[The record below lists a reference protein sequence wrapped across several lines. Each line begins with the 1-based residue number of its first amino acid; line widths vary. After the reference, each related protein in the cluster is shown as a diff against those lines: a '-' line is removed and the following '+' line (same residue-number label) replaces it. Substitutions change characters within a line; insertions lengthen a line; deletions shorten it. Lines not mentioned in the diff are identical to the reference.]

1 MHVVT
6 RRARVL
12 SVLAVLA
19 AGSAS
24 GAINSRSYVPGGLAA
39 QYDGIDNAGF
49 GSHSDAAAT
58 WVDLTGN
65 GNDAAKAANVTW
77 AANGWVNAADC
88 KPMVVTS
95 RGIAEVTATKT
106 FTMEFAT
113 TPSRYAVRQCFFGQ
127 YDKRGFSIEHNS
139 SSGNTKNGFLRL
151 YYYLDSANAVSEEF
165 IYTRQ
170 ANEWATVSV
179 ASDVARQSIRK
190 NGGVACTFDKSIGGT
205 MTDDCDSVIGGDN
218 SRVSMAFR
226 GTYHAFRLYDR
237 VLTDREAAINAAV
250 DAVRFNGADWSDYP
264 ELAAYS
270 FDASGNLQKRL
281 LAVAEEGGSV
291 KIGDG
296 AAAASAATELV
307 AFSAAGE
314 QTATFTAV
322 PAAGYA
328 LYRWEGDTGAIT
340 SGSIVSP
347 SVTVASSEGARLVAV
362 FRKRGLTAL
371 SYVQDGLVALYD
383 GIENA
388 GVGQHSENTTTWV
401 NLAGDAALDGT
412 CTNLLAWGENGWSV
426 SGNCQPVRVVG
437 MADVLKQAIFSIEF
451 ACTPGTPRATGNN
464 VGRMCYFGQYNGNA
478 KSVNIE
484 RMKDGNLRFY
494 RTGGTNGN
502 PPTYAWGS
510 TGTDYMTAGR
520 FSSATYT
527 VFTNQCLLYVKG
539 DMKESKTNQD
549 FSPVHETSPSIIGGE
564 LSRAEFAFS
573 GTYHAFRLYNR
584 VLTADEIKL
593 NAMIDDA
600 RFNGGSNLPDGY
612 STEDGLLLA
621 SLSATAG
628 AGGKV
633 SLRGGAAAAS
643 VSATMDVFGSELV
656 CLDAVPDDGY
666 VFDRWTGDTATIT
679 EGHAASARITV
690 DPSKPLALTAV
701 FRKPGNA
708 LDGMI
713 LDLDIRG
720 VEDDQLMYANL
731 RNVGD
736 ALKAGSSAS
745 NTAYTCWY
753 SQPSGFADDIP
764 KFRLMDI
771 ASPMTPFTTNAAQ
784 PCIYLTQKVDES
796 GVCGVSRWELPYDYV
811 PPPVATIY
819 TRFLWEGSVVS
830 GTAND
835 CCILCNGYDSY
846 NTPNQGFVIRIRTS
860 TNGDKG
866 FFNVFMPGTVPSV
879 DTSGDSIT
887 PGSWVDCF
895 VSVYPSPTDE
905 RRSNADIWFCQTP
918 ALGSN
923 GIFGLPELKRK
934 HMGDEYGLP
943 RFTKVSNDHAMRL
956 GAESSGATDDVD
968 SKRKAFRGYYAAL
981 KAWNRV
987 LTENEMFSVMAGRYG
1002 GTFNLGLA
1010 NGSADEFGGSW
1021 YGTADPFDVDADKWQ
1036 AMKKSLT
1043 ADDRTLTL
1051 TVAIPEESNG
1061 LPRVLEIVPLF
1072 DGVGAS
1078 CPVTV
1083 AANGVDVGTFDLVD
1097 EAQRAIV
1104 LRRGHLLN
1112 GTNGRLTIAITRPEG
1127 CAGTLSFDAL
1137 SMAGSWQIGA
1147 DNDTSTDM
1155 TQQAQG
1161 ITSVF
1166 IAGDPIYKHAQRG
1179 LTTTYNTLVIPFD
1192 VPKSSVGQCAYRYEA
1207 DLHDFKSGNTHPLH
1221 LEFNGATVW
1230 SSENATSGKV
1240 VVELAAESIRPGLNE
1255 LKWVYDTTTANNWM
1269 TFDYHRM
1276 KMVPPPIGITIMVR

>member
-1 MHVVT
+1 MLRMHKGRGMLPAVVAFLVT
-6 RRARVL
+6 GA
-12 SVLAVLA
+12 
-19 AGSAS
+19 AS
-24 GAINSRSYVPGGLAA
+24 GAINSRSYVPGGLVA
-39 QYDGIDNAGF
+39 QYDGINNVGHDAA
-49 GSHSDAAAT
+49 HSDAAAT

-95 RGIAEVTATKT
+95 RGIAAVTATKT

-113 TPSRYAVRQCFFGQ
+113 TPSRYTERQCFFGQ
-127 YDKRGFSIEHNS
+127 YDKRGFSVEHNS
-139 SSGNTKNGFLRL
+139 SSGNSKNGFLRL
-151 YYYLDSANAVSEEF
+151 YYYLNSVSALNDEF
-165 IYTRQ
+165 IYTTQ
-170 ANEWATVSV
+170 ANEWATVSI
-179 ASDVARQSIRK
+179 ASDVARQTLRK
-190 NGGVACTFDKSIGGT
+190 NGGVVNTMDKSIGGT

-218 SRVSMAFR
+218 SRNDMAFR

-250 DAVRFNGADWSDYP
+250 DAVRFNGADWSAYP

-270 FDASGNLQKRL
+270 FDASGNLQKSL

-296 AAAASAATELV
+296 TAAASAATEPV

-322 PAAGYA
+322 PAAGYV
-328 LYRWEGDTGAIT
+328 LYRWEGDTGAIKD
-340 SGSIVSP
+340 GSVVSP
-347 SVTVASSEGARLVAV
+347 SVTVASSEGTRLVAV
-362 FRKRGLTAL
+362 FRKRGLTAQ

-388 GVGQHSENTTTWV
+388 GVGQHSDNATTWV
-401 NLAGDAALDGT
+401 DLTGNGNDGACAT
-412 CTNLLAWGENGWSV
+412 ELSWSDNGWSV
-426 SGNCQPVRVVG
+426 SGNCKPVTVASTQLSKTLSTGV
-437 MADVLKQAIFSIEF
+437 FSIQF
-451 ACTPGTPRATGNN
+451 ACTPGTPRSSD
-464 VGRMCYFGQYNGNA
+464 GRMCYFGQFSGVAGDVNVEKTAANEVRLYRNTMLGVTYDWKSSGKTYMPA
-478 KSVNIE
+478 GSFASIAYAMSVN
-484 RMKDGNLRFY
+484 
-494 RTGGTNGN
+494 
-502 PPTYAWGS
+502 AGS
-510 TGTDYMTAGR
+510 
-520 FSSATYT
+520 
-527 VFTNQCLLYVKG
+527 LYVGG
-539 DMKESKTNQD
+539 DAKETKTAN
-549 FSPVHETSPSIIGGE
+549 FITSRTNTTSIIGGE
-564 LSRAEFAFS
+564 VSRPQYAFS
-573 GTYHAFRLYNR
+573 GTYNAFRLYNR
-584 VLTADEIKL
+584 VLTAEENAW
-593 NAMIDDA
+593 NAMVDDA
-600 RFNGGSNLPDGY
+600 RFNNGANLPAGY
-612 STEDGLLLA
+612 STDGEGALLVMV
-621 SLSATAG
+621 SATAT

-633 SLRGGAAAAS
+633 SIRGGSAVSS
-643 VSATMDVFGSELV
+643 VSANVDKFGSDYTYLE
-656 CLDAVPDDGY
+656 AFPEEGY
-666 VFDRWTGDTATIT
+666 VFDRWTGDTDAIT
-679 EGHAASARITV
+679 EGHAASARIAV
-690 DPSKPLALTAV
+690 DPSKPLSLTAV
-701 FRKPGNA
+701 FRRHGNA

-720 VEDDQLMYANL
+720 VEDGQLMYANL

-736 ALKAGSSAS
+736 ALKAGSSTS

-753 SQPSGFADDIP
+753 SQPSGFADYIP

-784 PCIYLTQKVDES
+784 PCIYLTQKVNEN

-819 TRFLWEGSVVS
+819 TRFLWEGCVTNGV
-830 GTAND
+830 AND

-846 NTPNQGFVIRIRTS
+846 NTPNQGFVLRIRTS

-866 FFNVFMPGTVPSV
+866 YFNVFMPGTVPSV
-879 DTSGDSIT
+879 DTSGDYIT

-918 ALGSN
+918 SQASS
-923 GIFGLPELKRK
+923 GIFNQPQLKHK
-934 HMGDEYGLP
+934 HMGDECGLP
-943 RFTKVSNDHAMRL
+943 RFNKVANGHAMRL
-956 GAESSGATDDVD
+956 GAEASGATDDVET
-968 SKRKAFRGYYAAL
+968 KRKSFRGYYAAL

-987 LTENEMFSVMAGRYG
+987 LTENEMFSVMSGRYG
-1002 GTFNLGLA
+1002 TTFSVGVA

-1043 ADDRTLTL
+1043 AADRTLTL
-1051 TVAIPEESNG
+1051 TVAIPEESSG
-1061 LPRVLEIVPLF
+1061 LLRVLEIVPLF

-1083 AANGVDVGTFDLVD
+1083 TANGIDVGTFDLVD
-1097 EAQRAIV
+1097 EAQRAVV
-1104 LRRGHLLN
+1104 LRGGHARN
-1112 GTNGRLTIAITRPEG
+1112 GASGKLTIAIVRPEG
-1127 CAGTLSFDAL
+1127 CEGTLSFDSL
-1137 SMAGSWQIGA
+1137 SLAGSWQIGA

-1161 ITSVF
+1161 VTSVF

-1207 DLHDFKSGNTHPLH
+1207 DLHDFKAGNTHPLH
-1221 LEFNGATVW
+1221 LEFNGETVW
-1230 SSENATSGKV
+1230 SSEDATKGKV
-1240 VVELAAESIRPGLNE
+1240 RVELAAESIRSGLNE

-1269 TFDYHRM
+1269 TFDYHMM
-1276 KMVPPPIGITIMVR
+1276 KMLAPIGTLIIIQ

>member
-1 MHVVT
+1 MLRMHKGRGMLPAVVAFLVT
-6 RRARVL
+6 GA
-12 SVLAVLA
+12 
-19 AGSAS
+19 AS
-24 GAINSRSYVPGGLAA
+24 GAINSRSYVPGGLVA
-39 QYDGIDNAGF
+39 QYDGINNVGHDAA
-49 GSHSDAAAT
+49 HSDAAAT

-65 GNDAAKAANVTW
+65 GNDAAKAENVTW

-113 TPSRYAVRQCFFGQ
+113 TPSRYTSRQCFFGQ

-151 YYYLDSANAVSEEF
+151 YYYLNAASAVNDEF
-165 IYTRQ
+165 IYATQ

-179 ASDVARQSIRK
+179 ASDVARQTLRK
-190 NGGVACTFDKSIGGT
+190 NGGVENAMDKTIGGT

-218 SRVSMAFR
+218 SRNNMAFR
-226 GTYHAFRLYDR
+226 GTYHAFRLYNR

-270 FDASGNLQKRL
+270 FNASGNLQKSV
-281 LAVAEEGGSV
+281 LAVAKDGGAV

-296 AAAASAATELV
+296 AAAASAATESV

-322 PAAGYA
+322 PAAGYV
-328 LYRWEGDTGAIT
+328 LYRWEGDTGAIKD
-340 SGSIVSP
+340 GSVVSP

-362 FRKRGLTAL
+362 FRKRGLTAQ

-388 GVGQHSENTTTWV
+388 GVGQHSQDTKTWV

-412 CTNLLAWGENGWSV
+412 CADQLTWGENGWSV
-426 SGNCQPVRVVG
+426 SGSCQPVRVVG
-437 MADVLKQAIFSIEF
+437 MADTLKQAIFSIEF
-451 ACTPGTPRATGNN
+451 ACTPGTTRDST
-464 VGRMCYFGQYNGNA
+464 GRMCYFGQYNGNA

-484 RMKDGNLRFY
+484 RMKNGNLRLY
-494 RTGGTNGN
+494 RTGSTDKN
-502 PPTYAWGS
+502 PPTYDWGS
-510 TGTDYMTAGR
+510 TGTDYMTAGL

-564 LSRAEFAFS
+564 LSRAQFAFS

-584 VLTADEIKL
+584 VLDADEIKL

-600 RFNGGSNLPDGY
+600 RFNNGLNLPDGY

-643 VSATMDVFGSELV
+643 ISANMDVLGSELV

-666 VFDRWTGDTATIT
+666 VFDRWTGGTDAIT
-679 EGHAASARITV
+679 DGHAASSRIAV
-690 DPSKPLALTAV
+690 DTSKPLSLTAV
-701 FRKPGNA
+701 FRRPGNA

-736 ALKAGSSAS
+736 ALKAGSSESSA
-745 NTAYTCWY
+745 AYTCWY
-753 SQPSGFADDIP
+753 SQPEGFADYIP

-771 ASPMTPFTTNAAQ
+771 EQPITPFTTNAAQ
-784 PCIYLTQKVDES
+784 PCIYLTQKVNES

-819 TRFLWEGSVVS
+819 TRFFWEGCVTNGV
-830 GTAND
+830 AND
-835 CCILCNGYDSY
+835 CCIICNGYDSY
-846 NTPNQGFVIRIRTS
+846 NTKNQGFVLRIRTT
-860 TNGDKG
+860 TNGDRG
-866 FFNVFMPGTVPSV
+866 YFNVFMPGTVPSV
-879 DTSGDSIT
+879 DTSGDSIM

-918 ALGSN
+918 ALNDGVFSQPVLN
-923 GIFGLPELKRK
+923 HK
-934 HMGDEYGLP
+934 HMGDECGLP
-943 RFTKVSNDHAMRL
+943 RFNKVANGHAMRL
-956 GAESSGATDDVD
+956 GAESSGATADVD
-968 SKRKAFRGYYAAL
+968 SKRKAFRGCYAAL

-1002 GTFNLGLA
+1002 GTFNVGVE

-1021 YGTADPFDVDADKWQ
+1021 YGMADPFDVVTDKWQ

-1051 TVAIPEESNG
+1051 TVAIPEESSG

-1083 AANGVDVGTFDLVD
+1083 TANGIDVGTFDLVD
-1097 EAQRAIV
+1097 EAQRAVV
-1104 LRRGHLLN
+1104 LRGGHARN
-1112 GTNGRLTIAITRPEG
+1112 GASGKLTIAIVRPEG
-1127 CAGTLSFDAL
+1127 CEGTLSFDSL
-1137 SMAGSWQIGA
+1137 SLAGSWQIGA

-1161 ITSVF
+1161 VTSVF

-1207 DLHDFKSGNTHPLH
+1207 DFHDIKSGNTHPLH

-1240 VVELAAESIRPGLNE
+1240 VVELAAESIRSGLNE

-1269 TFDYHRM
+1269 TFDYHMM
-1276 KMVPPPIGITIMVR
+1276 KMLVPIGSLIIIQ

>member
-1 MHVVT
+1 MLRMHKGRGMLPAVVAFLVT
-6 RRARVL
+6 GA
-12 SVLAVLA
+12 
-19 AGSAS
+19 AS
-24 GAINSRSYVPGGLAA
+24 GAINSRSYVPGGLVA
-39 QYDGIDNAGF
+39 QHDGIDNAGF

-65 GNDAAKAANVTW
+65 GNDATKAANVTW

-113 TPSRYAVRQCFFGQ
+113 TPSRYTSRQCFFGQ
-127 YDKRGFSIEHNS
+127 YNQHGFSIEHNS

-151 YYYLDSANAVSEEF
+151 YYYLNSVSAVNDEF
-165 IYTRQ
+165 IYATQ

-179 ASDVARQSIRK
+179 ASDVARQTLRK
-190 NGGVACTFDKSIGGT
+190 NGGVVNAMDKTIGGT

-218 SRVSMAFR
+218 SRTAMAFR

-250 DAVRFNGADWSDYP
+250 DAVRFNGADWSTYP

-270 FDASGNLQKRL
+270 FDASGNLQKSI

-296 AAAASAATELV
+296 AAAASAATESV

-322 PAAGYA
+322 PAAGYV
-328 LYRWEGDTGAIT
+328 LYRWEGDTGTIT
-340 SGSIVSP
+340 SGSVVSP

-362 FRKRGLTAL
+362 FRKRGLTAQ

-388 GVGQHSENTTTWV
+388 GVGQHSENTKTWV
-401 NLAGDAALDGT
+401 DLTGNGNDGT
-412 CTNLLAWGENGWSV
+412 CATELSWSDNGWSV
-426 SGNCQPVRVVG
+426 SGGCKPVTVASTQLSKTLSTGV
-437 MADVLKQAIFSIEF
+437 FSIQF
-451 ACTPGTPRATGNN
+451 ACTPGTPRDSS
-464 VGRMCYFGQYNGNA
+464 GRMCYFGQYSGVVGDVNVEKTALNEVRLYRNTMLGA
-478 KSVNIE
+478 AYDWKSSGKTYMPAGSFASIAYAMSVN
-484 RMKDGNLRFY
+484 
-494 RTGGTNGN
+494 
-502 PPTYAWGS
+502 AGS
-510 TGTDYMTAGR
+510 
-520 FSSATYT
+520 
-527 VFTNQCLLYVKG
+527 LYVSG
-539 DMKESKTNQD
+539 DAKETKTAN
-549 FSPVHETSPSIIGGE
+549 FITSRTNTTSIIGGE
-564 LSRAEFAFS
+564 VSRPNFAFS

-584 VLTADEIKL
+584 VLDADEIKL

-600 RFNGGSNLPDGY
+600 RFNNGSNLPDGY

-643 VSATMDVFGSELV
+643 ISANMDVLGSELV
-656 CLDAVPDDGY
+656 CLDAVPDEGY
-666 VFDRWTGDTATIT
+666 VFDRWTGDTDAIT
-679 EGHAASARITV
+679 ECHAASAHIAV

-713 LDLDIRG
+713 LDLDIRD
-720 VEDDQLMYANL
+720 VEDGQLMYANL

-736 ALKAGSSAS
+736 ALKAGSSTS

-753 SQPSGFADDIP
+753 SQPSGFADYIP

-771 ASPMTPFTTNAAQ
+771 AQPITPFTTNAAQ
-784 PCIYLTQKVDES
+784 PCIYLTQKVNES

-819 TRFLWEGSVVS
+819 TRFFWEGCVTNGV
-830 GTAND
+830 AND
-835 CCILCNGYDSY
+835 CCIICNGYDSY
-846 NTPNQGFVIRIRTS
+846 NTPNQGFVLRIRTS
-860 TNGDKG
+860 TNGDNG
-866 FFNVFMPGTVPSV
+866 YFNVFMPGTVPSV
-879 DTSGDSIT
+879 DTSGDYIT

-923 GIFGLPELKRK
+923 GIFGWPELKHK

-968 SKRKAFRGYYAAL
+968 SKRKAFRGCYAAL

-1002 GTFNLGLA
+1002 GTFNVGVE

-1043 ADDRTLTL
+1043 AADRTLTL
-1051 TVAIPEESNG
+1051 TVAIPNESNG

-1083 AANGVDVGTFDLVD
+1083 TANGIDVGTFDLVD
-1097 EAQRAIV
+1097 EAQRAVV
-1104 LRRGHLLN
+1104 LRGGHARN
-1112 GTNGRLTIAITRPEG
+1112 GASGKLTIAIARPEG
-1127 CAGTLSFDAL
+1127 CEGTLSFDSL
-1137 SMAGSWQIGA
+1137 SLAGSWQIGA
-1147 DNDTSTDM
+1147 DNNTSTDM

-1161 ITSVF
+1161 VTSVF

-1179 LTTTYNTLVIPFD
+1179 LTTTYNTLAIPFD
-1192 VPKSSVGQCAYRYEA
+1192 VPKSSAGQCAYRYEA
-1207 DLHDFKSGNTHPLH
+1207 DLHDFKPDNTHPLH

-1269 TFDYHRM
+1269 TFDYHMM
-1276 KMVPPPIGITIMVR
+1276 KMLAPIGTLIIIR

>member
-1 MHVVT
+1 MLHMHKG
-6 RRARVL
+6 RGML
-12 SVLAVLA
+12 LAIVAFLA
-19 AGSAS
+19 TGAAS
-24 GAINSRSYVPGGLAA
+24 GAINSRSYVPGGLVA
-39 QYDGIDNAGF
+39 QYDGINNAGH
-49 GSHSDAAAT
+49 GAAHSDAAAT

-65 GNDAAKAANVTW
+65 GNDADKAANVTW
-77 AANGWVNAADC
+77 ATNGWVNAADC

-95 RGIAEVTATKT
+95 RGIAAVTATKT
-106 FTMEFAT
+106 FTMEFST
-113 TPSRYAVRQCFFGQ
+113 TPSRYTSRQCFFGQ
-127 YDKRGFSIEHNS
+127 YDERGFSVEHNS
-139 SSGNTKNGFLRL
+139 SSGNTRNGFLRL

-179 ASDVARQSIRK
+179 ASDVARQTVRK
-190 NGGVACTFDKSIGGT
+190 NGGVASAMDKTIGGT

-218 SRVSMAFR
+218 SRTDMAFR

-270 FDASGNLQKRL
+270 FDASGNLQKSL

-291 KIGDG
+291 KVGDG
-296 AAAASAATELV
+296 AASASAATESV

-322 PAAGYA
+322 PAAGYV
-328 LYRWEGDTGAIT
+328 LYRWEGDTDAIT
-340 SGSIVSP
+340 GGSIVSP
-347 SVTVASSEGARLVAV
+347 SITVASSEGARLVAV

-388 GVGQHSENTTTWV
+388 GVGQHSENTKTWV
-401 NLAGDAALDGT
+401 NLVGDAALDGT
-412 CTNLLAWGENGWSV
+412 CANLLAWGENGWSV
-426 SGNCQPVRVVG
+426 SGDSRPVRVEG
-437 MADVLKQAIFSIEF
+437 MADTLKQAIFSIEF
-451 ACTPGTPRATGNN
+451 ACTPGTPRDSS
-464 VGRMCYFGQYNGNA
+464 GRMCYFGQYNGNA

-484 RMKDGNLRFY
+484 RMKNGNLRLY
-494 RTGGTNGN
+494 RTASTDKN
-502 PPTYAWGS
+502 PPTYDWGS

-564 LSRAEFAFS
+564 LSRTQFAFS

-584 VLTADEIKL
+584 VLDADEIRL

-600 RFNGGSNLPDGY
+600 RFNNGANLPAGY
-612 STEDGLLLA
+612 STDGEGALLVMV
-621 SLSATAG
+621 SATAT

-633 SLRGGAAAAS
+633 SIRGGSAVSS
-643 VSATMDVFGSELV
+643 VSANVDKFGSDYTYLE
-656 CLDAVPDDGY
+656 AFPEEGY
-666 VFDRWTGDTATIT
+666 VFDRWTGDTAAIT
-679 EGHAASARITV
+679 EGHAASARIAV
-690 DPSKPLALTAV
+690 DTSKPLSLTAV

-736 ALKAGSSAS
+736 ALKAGSSTS

-753 SQPSGFADDIP
+753 SQPSGFADYIP

-784 PCIYLTQKVDES
+784 PCIYLTQKVNEN
-796 GVCGVSRWELPYDYV
+796 GMCGVSRWELPYDYV

-819 TRFLWEGSVVS
+819 TRFFWEGCVVS
-830 GTAND
+830 GDANK
-835 CCILCNGYDSY
+835 CCILCNGYDLY
-846 NTPNQGFVIRIRTS
+846 DTPNQGFVLRIKT
-860 TNGDKG
+860 TEAGDEG
-866 FFNVFMPGTVPSV
+866 YFNVFMPGAVPSV
-879 DTSGDSIT
+879 DVSGDSIT

-895 VSVYPSPTDE
+895 VSVYPSPTDA

-918 ALGSN
+918 SQASS
-923 GIFGLPELKRK
+923 GIFSQPQLKHK

-943 RFTKVSNDHAMRL
+943 RFNKVANGHAMRL
-956 GAESSGATDDVD
+956 GAEFSGATDAVD
-968 SKRKAFRGYYAAL
+968 DKRKAFRGYYAAL

-1002 GTFNLGLA
+1002 GTFNLGVA
-1010 NGSADEFGGSW
+1010 NGSADEFGGTW

-1043 ADDRTLTL
+1043 AADRTLTL
-1051 TVAIPEESNG
+1051 TVSIPEESNR

-1083 AANGVDVGTFDLVD
+1083 TANGIDVGTFDLVD

-1137 SMAGSWQIGA
+1137 SMAGSWQIGE
-1147 DNDTSTDM
+1147 DNNTSTDM
-1155 TQQAQG
+1155 TQEALG
-1161 ITSVF
+1161 VTSVF
-1166 IAGDPIYKHAQRG
+1166 IAGDPVGKHAQSR
-1179 LTTTYNTLVIPFD
+1179 LTSTYSTLTIPFD
-1192 VPKSSVGQCAYRYEA
+1192 VPAASAGQFAYRYEA
-1207 DLHDFKSGNTHPLH
+1207 DLHDFKAGNTHPLH

-1230 SSENATSGKV
+1230 SSEDATKGKV
-1240 VVELAAESIRPGLNE
+1240 AVVLAAESVRPGLNE

-1269 TFDYHRM
+1269 TFDYHMM
-1276 KMVPPPIGITIMVR
+1276 KMLAPIRTLIIIR